1 MSSGNIY
8 VRPSMFEDMDTIT
21 DIYSVC
27 VRTGFGTFE
36 IEPPDIL
43 EMTAR
48 RNNVLQQQL
57 PYLVATRNEEVVGY
71 AYAALYRARPAYK
84 NTVENSVYVREDA
97 QNSGVGKMLLTH
109 LIEHCRRAE
118 KKQMVAVIGDSEN
131 RGSIGL
137 HRSLGFRL
145 VGILEAVGFKHG
157 RWVDTVI
164 MQKNL
169 SDD

>member
-1 MSSGNIY
+1 MS
-8 VRPSMFEDMDTIT
+8 EDMGTIT
-21 DIYSVC
+21 DIYSVS

-36 IEPPDIL
+36 IEPPDVV

-57 PYLVATRNEEVVGY
+57 PYLVATRNEAVVGY
-71 AYAALYRARPAYK
+71 AYAALYRTRPAYE
-84 NTVENSVYVREDA
+84 NTVENSVYVQEDA
-97 QNSGVGKMLLTH
+97 QNSGVGKLLLTH
-109 LIEHCRRAE
+109 LIEDCQRAK

>member
-1 MSSGNIY
+1 MSSGDIY
-8 VRPSMFEDMDTIT
+8 VRPSMSEDMGTIT
-21 DIYSVC
+21 DIYSVS

-36 IEPPDIL
+36 IEPPDVV

-57 PYLVATRNEEVVGY
+57 PYLVATRNEAVVGY
-71 AYAALYRARPAYK
+71 AYAALYRTRPAYE
-84 NTVENSVYVREDA
+84 NTVENSVYVQEDA
-97 QNSGVGKMLLTH
+97 QNSGVGKLLLTH
-109 LIEHCRRAE
+109 LIEDCQRAK